1 MKLPTNATH
10 IKVPLSALRITDNV
24 RKDFNQEDI
33 ERLAQSIRRD
43 GLMNPITVRPPVED
57 ENGNKTYEVIAG
69 GRRIRA
75 HQWLCDHGDDFSMI
89 ECCVRTGD
97 TWTLQMI
104 ENIQR
109 TDLSPREK
117 EEAVA
122 RALESGLTMT
132 DIADR
137 LCKSIQ
143 YVSDIVAGMKV
154 RAAAD
159 EAGIATDDISTKAL
173 SQLRS
178 IPEER
183 RADAVKELAESGG
196 TFREATRIMHEA
208 NGIAEPPEEAETTN
222 VSSAP
227 ECDGTEED
235 PFDIE
240 PEIEEPDAPETEID
254 TSEPPEELLLSAT
267 SEELCGAG
275 FYFIHSIFVYAPKNK
290 LHKAIGDLVTQLS
303 NTLVYIQHLD
313 FVLRFVKNEIK
324 KLNREFP
331 HISPVVVD
339 VVKLNPG
346 YQITAHAA
354 NKTSLDTP
362 VFCTTVDL
370 VKGNAVRRLNP
381 SYSLDGKF
389 SIYGN
394 FRLENRAQ
402 QFDLDG
408 LYTLEEAK
416 KRKETLA
423 RLMPGVDWCLFD
435 EQNRKETDV

>member
-1 MKLPTNATH
+1 MKLPANATH

-24 RKDFNQEDI
+24 RKDFDPEGI
-33 ERLAQSIRRD
+33 KRLAQSIRRD

-137 LCKSIQ
+137 LCKSVQ

-154 RAAAD
+154 RASAD
-159 EAGIATDDISTKAL
+159 QAGIATDDISTKAL

-208 NGIAEPPEEAETTN
+208 NGIAEPPALPPEEAETTN

-227 ECDGTEED
+227 ECDETDED

-240 PEIEEPDAPETEID
+240 PEVAEEEAPETD
-254 TSEPPEELLLSAT
+254 KARFT
-267 SEELCGAG
+267 
-275 FYFIHSIFVYAPKNK
+275 VY
-290 LHKAIGDLVTQLS
+290 G
-303 NTLVYIQHLD
+303 
-313 FVLRFVKNEIK
+313 VLRFNNHSQE
-324 KLNREFP
+324 L
-331 HISPVVVD
+331 
-339 VVKLNPG
+339 
-346 YQITAHAA
+346 
-354 NKTSLDTP
+354 
-362 VFCTTVDL
+362 
-370 VKGNAVRRLNP
+370 
-381 SYSLDGKF
+381 SLDG
-389 SIYGN
+389 
-394 FRLENRAQ
+394 R
-402 QFDLDG
+402 
-408 LYTLEEAK
+408 YTLEEATA
-416 KRKETLA
+416 RGRWLKENI
-423 RLMPGVDWCLFD
+423 PIVDWLLFNED
-435 EQNRKETDV
+435 EWKEQEF

>member
-1 MKLPTNATH
+1 MKLPANATH

-24 RKDFNQEDI
+24 RKDFNAEDI
-33 ERLAQSIRRD
+33 ERLAQSIRRN

-240 PEIEEPDAPETEID
+240 PEIEEPDAPAPEID
-254 TSEPPEELLLSAT
+254 TSEHPEELLLSAT
-267 SEELCGAG
+267 SDELCGVG
-275 FYFIHSIFVYAPKNK
+275 FYFINSVFIYSPKNK
-290 LHKAIGDLVTQLS
+290 LHKAIGEFVEQFS
-303 NTLVYIQHLD
+303 RTLVHTKHLSAVIN
-313 FVLRFVKNEIK
+313 FIKNEIE
-324 KLNREFP
+324 KLNGEFSNINP
-331 HISPVVVD
+331 ATVD
-339 VVKLNPG
+339 FSKIG
-346 YQITAHAA
+346 RFDYQLTAQAV
-354 NKTSLDTP
+354 NKTKLDTP
-362 VFCTTVDL
+362 IFYTNINPVS
-370 VKGNAVRRLNP
+370 GNAMNIITR
-381 SYSLDGKF
+381 
-389 SIYGN
+389 
-394 FRLENRAQ
+394 Q
-402 QFDLDG
+402 W
-408 LYTLEEAK
+408 AK
-416 KRKETLA
+416 L
-423 RLMPGVDWCLFD
+423 
-435 EQNRKETDV
+435 

>member
-24 RKDFNQEDI
+24 RKDFNPEDI

-208 NGIAEPPEEAETTN
+208 NGIAEPPELPPEETETTN

-240 PEIEEPDAPETEID
+240 PEIEEPEPPKPEID
-254 TSEPPEELLLSAT
+254 TSEHPEEPLLSAT
-267 SEELCGAG
+267 SDELCGVG
-275 FYFIHSIFVYAPKNK
+275 FYFIDSVFIYSPKNK
-290 LHKAIGDLVTQLS
+290 LHKAIGKFIEQFS
-303 NTLVYIQHLD
+303 RTLVHAKHFLSVIK
-313 FVLRFVKNEIK
+313 FIKNEIE
-324 KLNREFP
+324 KLNGEFP
-331 HISPVVVD
+331 NITPAIVDFDKLDITYQLSAQIKGKFDSTIFYTNVIPIS
-339 VVKLNPG
+339 
-346 YQITAHAA
+346 
-354 NKTSLDTP
+354 
-362 VFCTTVDL
+362 
-370 VKGNAVRRLNP
+370 GNAMNIITQHWVK
-381 SYSLDGKF
+381 S
-389 SIYGN
+389 
-394 FRLENRAQ
+394 
-402 QFDLDG
+402 
-408 LYTLEEAK
+408 
-416 KRKETLA
+416 
-423 RLMPGVDWCLFD
+423 
-435 EQNRKETDV
+435 